1 MEEIFGRQGLIA
13 RHHPDYEYRPGQLA
27 MASAVAAAL
36 EQRHHLLVEA
46 GTGTGKT
53 LAYLVPA
60 VATGRRVIISTG
72 TKNLQEQLFYKD
84 VPFLQSILPRKF
96 RAAYLK
102 GRSNYLCLNRL
113 TRAENAPVLEGLAEI
128 DYFDQVRRWAYESQT
143 GDRAELTEMPENVSF
158 WRHID
163 ARSDICI
170 GSKCPSFEPCFITRA
185 RQSALEAD
193 IVIVNHHLFFAD
205 LALRGK
211 EWGQV
216 LPDYSAVIFDEAH
229 QIEDIA
235 AQYFGASVSSYQ
247 VDDLI
252 GDISRLMITDVDAAR
267 EITKASARVVR
278 FADQFWLSFT
288 GQDPRSAL
296 STLNGE
302 GRFVLRSQ
310 MFVRT
315 PRHGQPEA
323 TAAGERFI
331 ALKTALE
338 RLLGGLQVV
347 KDAPP
352 EMDAILRRA
361 EQLRFDLEFI
371 VLGDDQGFVY
381 WCERRGRG
389 VFLQA
394 TPIDASGMLNDRLF
408 AQVDSAVLTSAT
420 LTSGG
425 SFNFIKARLGLN
437 DTAAELVAES
447 NFDYEQ
453 QAILY
458 LPPRMPD
465 PRDAAFTDAAAD
477 EIIKILHAS
486 EGRAFVLS
494 TSYTQM
500 QALRQLVELEVDF
513 PILMQGEGARTG
525 LLDKFRATPHA
536 VLFATSS
543 FWQGVD
549 VRGEALSCVIIDKLP
564 FAVPS
569 DPVVAARQR
578 YIDDHGGSSF
588 TEYSVPSAIITLKQG
603 LGRLIRSTL
612 DRGVLSILDPRLIT
626 KSYGRLFLESLP
638 PCRTTRKIE
647 EVAQFF
653 NGGRA

>member
-13 RHHPDYEYRPGQLA
+13 RHHPDYEYRAGQVA
-27 MASAVAAAL
+27 MAKAVAGAL
-36 EQRHHLLVEA
+36 EQRQHLLVEA

-84 VPFLQSILPRKF
+84 VPFLQSVLPRKF

-102 GRSNYLCLNRL
+102 GRSNYVCLNRL
-113 TRAENAPVLEGLAEI
+113 KRAENSPVLQGMDEL
-128 DYFDQVRRWAYESQT
+128 DYFDMVRRWAYESQT

-170 GSKCPSFEPCFITRA
+170 GSKCPNFDPCFITRA
-185 RQSALEAD
+185 RQSSLEAD
-193 IVIVNHHLFFAD
+193 LVIVNHHLFFAD

-216 LPDYSAVIFDEAH
+216 LPDYNAVIFDEAH
-229 QIEDIA
+229 LIEDIA
-235 AQYFGASVSSYQ
+235 AQYFGASISSYQ
-247 VDDLI
+247 VEDI
-252 GDISRLMITDVDAAR
+252 VGDISRLPLTDVEAAR
-267 EITKASARVVR
+267 EITKASARVIR

-288 GQDPRSAL
+288 GQDPRSSL
-296 STLNGE
+296 TTFSGE
-302 GRFVLRSQ
+302 GRFVLRPQ
-310 MFVRT
+310 MFARA
-315 PRHGQPEA
+315 RRDGQYEA
-323 TAAGERFI
+323 TAAGERYLS
-331 ALKTALE
+331 LKTALE
-338 RLLGGLQVV
+338 RLLGTLQIV
-347 KDAPP
+347 KDPPP
-352 EMDAILRRA
+352 EMETILRRV

-371 VLGDDQGFVY
+371 VFGDDENFVY
-381 WCERRGRG
+381 WCERCGRG

-394 TPIDASGMLNDRLF
+394 TPIDASGILQERLF
-408 AQVDSAVLTSAT
+408 DRVETAVLTSAT

-425 SFNFIKARLGLN
+425 SFDFIRARLGLEE
-437 DTAAELVAES
+437 AAELIAES

-465 PRDAAFTDAAAD
+465 PRDAAFTDAAAE
-477 EIIKILHAS
+477 EIIKLLQAS
-486 EGRAFVLS
+486 RGRAFVLS

-500 QALRQLVELEVDF
+500 QALRRLVEAEIDF
-513 PILMQGEGARTG
+513 PILMQGEGSRTG
-525 LLDKFRATPHA
+525 LLDKFRTTPHA

-578 YIDDHGGSSF
+578 HIDHHGGSSF
-588 TEYSVPSAIITLKQG
+588 NEYSVPSAIITLKQG
-603 LGRLIRSTL
+603 LGRLIRSTF
-612 DRGVLSILDPRLIT
+612 DRGVLSILDPRLVT
-626 KSYGRLFLESLP
+626 KNYGRVFLESLP
-638 PCRTTRKIE
+638 PCRMTRRIE
-647 EVAQFF
+647 DVEDFF
-653 NGGRA
+653 SSEN